1 MPTYSFAPRR
11 NKGPLVLGLDTGG
24 TNNDAVL
31 FDPEARTVVTSAKD
45 FTTHHDLS
53 VGIRGALSKMLD
65 LISPETAARIKSV
78 NLSTT
83 LATNSIAEGVSHR
96 VGLILVGFDERQDI
110 VQDLVQQLPSC
121 TPLFVRGGHDFYG
134 REACPLDEGRLV
146 EGILEM
152 GADTRAWAV
161 SSFFSVKNPVHE
173 MRVAELVREHAG
185 GEDRPVT
192 LGQNLTGEL
201 GAVRRAA
208 TAALNAGLVLIIRR
222 LLDAVK
228 QSLRELGLNVPLM
241 VVKGDSG
248 VVSELWARERP
259 IETVVSGP
267 AAGCAGAA
275 LLAKGFLDPG
285 ERNLWVLDVGG
296 TTSDLAYLE
305 NGRPRTNVNGA
316 VVGSWTTM
324 VQAVETTTRGLGG
337 DSLVDFDDEKRIVL
351 GPRRVLPLCRLA
363 EAHPETVDLMSP
375 GVHKVS
381 TETLCRF
388 FTPNLQPDS
397 GMNHYEQEIC
407 DLLRT
412 RNPVTFAEYQHQC
425 LFRGHLFPG
434 LKFLSHPSILVSAFT
449 PTDALSVLGLF
460 KEGMPEASMKAAYLL
475 GMTVGMNPE
484 EFSRAVM
491 ERFGEMMASMIAE
504 RAISLDGIPVEKRDM
519 APGGLVGSAVARR
532 PKNSAVSLKL
542 SLRAPVVVLGAPAGV
557 LAPWAGKF
565 LDATFLAPPRYEVA
579 SATGAAAS
587 SVSLSRRVD
596 IVCLPDLRT
605 FRAFLPDRLLDG
617 SNLASVV
624 AESQD
629 IMTRH
634 MSAMARLAGAG
645 ENCPVRMDRAD
656 RTVLTGTG
664 AYLPMGTVLHFT
676 AGADAAQEILPPAAE
691 SRAARYRP

>member
-1 MPTYSFAPRR
+1 M
-11 NKGPLVLGLDTGG
+11 LGLDTGG
-24 TNNDAVL
+24 TNTDAVL

-53 VGIRGALSKMLD
+53 IGIRGALRKMLD
-65 LISPETAARIKSV
+65 LITPETAARIRSV

-96 VGLILVGFDERQDI
+96 VGLVLVGFDERQDI

-121 TPLFVRGGHDFYG
+121 TPLFIRGGHDFYG
-134 REACPLDEGRLV
+134 REACPLDEGTLV
-146 EGILEM
+146 EGILGM
-152 GADTRAWAV
+152 RDDTRAWAV

-173 MRVAELVREHAG
+173 MRVAELIRKHAPR
-185 GEDRPVT
+185 EDRPIT

-208 TAALNAGLVLIIRR
+208 TAALNAGLVIIIRR

-228 QSLRELGLNVPLM
+228 SSLRELGLNVPLM

-285 ERNLWVLDVGG
+285 ERDIWVLDVGG

-316 VVGSWTTM
+316 VVGNWTTM

-337 DSLVDFDDEKRIVL
+337 DSLVDLDDEKNITL

-375 GVHKVS
+375 GIHKVS

-397 GMNHYEQEIC
+397 GMNHYETEISE
-407 DLLRT
+407 LLRIK
-412 RNPVTFAEYQHQC
+412 NPLTFAEYQHDC
-425 LFRGHLFPG
+425 LYRGHLFPG

-475 GMTVGMNPE
+475 GMVVKMDPE
-484 EFSRAVM
+484 EFARAVM
-491 ERFGEMMASMIAE
+491 ERFGEIMASMIAE
-504 RAISLDGIPVEKRDM
+504 RAIALDGIPLDTKDM
-519 APGGLVGSAVARR
+519 SRRGLVGSAVTRR
-532 PKNSAVSLKL
+532 RNSAINMKL
-542 SLRAPVVVLGAPAGV
+542 SLAAPVVVLGAPAGV
-557 LAPWAGKF
+557 LAPLAAKF
-565 LDATFLAPPRYEVA
+565 LDARFLAPPRYEVA

-605 FRAFLPDRLLDG
+605 FRAFLPDRLIDG
-617 SNLASVV
+617 SSLGTVV
-624 AESQD
+624 AESQAV
-629 IMTRH
+629 MTRH
-634 MSAMARLAGAG
+634 MTEMARLAGAG
-645 ENCPVRMDRAD
+645 DNCPVRMDRAD

-676 AGADAAQEILPPAAE
+676 AGSDTPLDILPPAPVGK
-691 SRAARYRP
+691 AAQSQT

>member
-1 MPTYSFAPRR
+1 M
-11 NKGPLVLGLDTGG
+11 LGLDTGG
-24 TNNDAVL
+24 TNTDAVL
-31 FDPEARTVVTSAKD
+31 FDPEARTVVASAKD
-45 FTTHHDLS
+45 FTTHYDLS
-53 VGIRGALSKMLD
+53 VGIRGALGKMLEI
-65 LISPETAARIKSV
+65 ISRETSARIKSV

-96 VGLILVGFDERQDI
+96 VGLVLVGFDERQDI

-121 TPLFVRGGHDFYG
+121 TPLFIRGGHDFYG
-134 REACPLDEGRLV
+134 REAAPLDEAALA
-146 EGILEM
+146 EGIGLM
-152 GADTRAWAV
+152 AADTRAWAV
-161 SSFFSVKNPVHE
+161 SSFFSVKNPAHE
-173 MRVAELVREHAG
+173 MRVAELIREHAP
-185 GEDRPVT
+185 GEDRPIT

-201 GAVRRAA
+201 GATRRAA

-228 QSLRELGLNVPLM
+228 ASLRELGLNVPLM

-296 TTSDLAYLE
+296 TTADLAYLE

-316 VVGSWTTM
+316 TVGAWTTM
-324 VQAVETTTRGLGG
+324 VRAVETTTMGLGG
-337 DSLVDFDDEKRIVL
+337 DSLVDFDDDKELTL

-363 EAHPETVDLMSP
+363 EAHPETVDLLSP

-388 FTPNLQPDS
+388 FTPNLQPDT
-397 GMNHYEQEIC
+397 GMNHYEAEISE
-407 DLLRT
+407 LLKS
-412 RNPVTFAEYQHQC
+412 RNPLTFAEYQQQC
-425 LFRGHLFPG
+425 LYRGHLFPG
-434 LKFLSHPSILVSAFT
+434 LKFLSHPAILVSAFT

-460 KEGMPEASMKAAYLL
+460 KEGVPEASLKAAYLL
-475 GMTVGMNPE
+475 GMVVKMDPE
-484 EFSRAVM
+484 TFARAVM
-491 ERFGEMMASMIAE
+491 ERFGETMAGMIAE
-504 RAISLDGIPVEKRDM
+504 RAITLDGMPVSRKDM
-519 APGGLVGSAVARR
+519 SRKGLVGGAVTRR
-532 PKNSAVSLKL
+532 RNPAINLKLKL
-542 SLRAPVVVLGAPAGV
+542 SAPVVLLGAPAGV
-557 LAPWAGKF
+557 LAPWAQKF
-565 LDATFLAPPRYEVA
+565 LDAVFLAPPRYEVA

-617 SNLASVV
+617 TNLASLV
-624 AESQD
+624 AESQG
-629 IMTRH
+629 IMYRH
-634 MSAMARLAGAG
+634 MSEMARLAGAG
-645 ENCPVRMDRAD
+645 DNCPVRMDRSD

-664 AYLPMGTVLHFT
+664 AYLPMGTVLNFT
-676 AGADAAQEILPPAAE
+676 AGADADRDAFAGA
-691 SRAARYRP
+691 